1 MTRRWNRSNACK
13 ILFLPFFFFFFFIL
27 GQLDETYPL
36 PEPESS
42 SYLNYVRGRNTN
54 RRTSTLIGYSRSIDL
69 TRRLS
74 TSNVGNRNSNTLKIF
89 SKEPWNH
96 VLSHRKEKRT
106 LSFPKRI
113 ILPWTRFSCPKTRY
127 TRFKRYEKKKKEKF
141 TTRHVGNGEDLRRGY
156 RCEQK
161 WAALSLFDPKERK
174 NSVVV
179 AGTVIR

>member
-1 MTRRWNRSNACK
+1 MK
-13 ILFLPFFFFFFFIL
+13 
-27 GQLDETYPL
+27 
-36 PEPESS
+36 
-42 SYLNYVRGRNTN
+42 V
-54 RRTSTLIGYSRSIDL
+54 
-69 TRRLS
+69 
-74 TSNVGNRNSNTLKIF
+74 KIF
-89 SKEPWNH
+89 FEEPWIYFPME
-96 VLSHRKEKRT
+96 EKRT

>member
-1 MTRRWNRSNACK
+1 M
-13 ILFLPFFFFFFFIL
+13 
-27 GQLDETYPL
+27 E
-36 PEPESS
+36 
-42 SYLNYVRGRNTN
+42 
-54 RRTSTLIGYSRSIDL
+54 
-69 TRRLS
+69 
-74 TSNVGNRNSNTLKIF
+74 
-89 SKEPWNH
+89 
-96 VLSHRKEKRT
+96 EKRT